1 MRASRA
7 TSVWWFVAGAPL
19 LMHASLAV
27 RGVTDMDSDSDGLHD
42 ICIVTVNYDKGKN
55 PLSSGDTVD
64 AKEPGPLVAEC
75 NGADIV
81 VIATQELINKLV
93 DHFKAYVKAAGK
105 VPHYQVVASC
115 GHKISPGVVVL
126 VKDGKE
132 KLLRSQSG
140 GCADPLKGKDGS
152 WLNDKGSEIGWIY
165 STQGRRIAFASTH
178 GARGDTISEE
188 RVKELRDAAAE
199 LLDLNAEV
207 IVWGGDFNP
216 RTPDADA
223 IFGFSQVAFTPP
235 DGAEDVGKYDPR
247 KAMKLLA
254 RQEDIF
260 GKEDQTF
267 DELLESTTSGK
278 IVQAPGIRDL
288 CPSYPK
294 KPGPGKYDG
303 KTWKPN
309 LACQSGDGSV
319 EYYTGGV
326 ALSGKKNKSPSW
338 PDRILVSSNL
348 NCDPVRKILAEEDHD
363 ALLAT
368 CRLPKE

>member
-1 MRASRA
+1 
-7 TSVWWFVAGAPL
+7 
-19 LMHASLAV
+19 MHASLAV
-27 RGVTDMDSDSDGLHD
+27 RSATDLDGDSGELDD

-55 PLSSGDTVD
+55 PLSNGDTVV
-64 AKEPGPLVAEC
+64 AKEPHRLIAEC

-81 VIATQELINKLV
+81 VIATQELINKAV
-93 DHFKAYVKAAGK
+93 DHFKTYVETARQ